1 MKTLTTLTATAALMA
16 STAIA
21 QEAYTGDATIDAR
34 VATLLDEG
42 YDVYIRKGIFGTRVE
57 ADNDITDTEI
67 TLVYR
72 GGELVREDI
81 ETDDDLEDLI
91 EEYGYTRDE
100 LAGLSDDQIDELLDT
115 LEDDY
120 DDYDED
126 DYDDDDDDD
135 DEDDDDEDEDED
147 EDEVDDDDEDEDDE
161 DEDDDE

>member
-81 ETDDDLEDLI
+81 ETDDDREDLI

-100 LAGLSDDQIDELLDT
+100 LAGLSEDQIDDLLDT

-120 DDYDED
+120 DDD
-126 DYDDDDDDD
+126 DYDDEDDEGDDDDDEDEDDDDEDD
-135 DEDDDDEDEDED
+135 DEDDDDEDED
-147 EDEVDDDDEDEDDE
+147 DD